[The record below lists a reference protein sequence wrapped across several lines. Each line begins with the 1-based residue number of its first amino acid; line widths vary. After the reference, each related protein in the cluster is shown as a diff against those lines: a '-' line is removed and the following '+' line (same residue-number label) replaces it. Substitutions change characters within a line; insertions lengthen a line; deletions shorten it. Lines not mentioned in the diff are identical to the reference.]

1 MNDPIQILKAD
12 HRDVEQILRKLS
24 DSDEGNEREA
34 LVDELVM
41 KLELHMDIEEQ
52 IVYPS
57 LAEEV
62 GEEDREEAEVEH
74 ELARTGLATVVQLVR
89 EPGFGAAVEM
99 LAAGIKHHVDEEE
112 SELLPDLKDELEP
125 AEWAALGDAI
135 AAAKE
140 AAGVPIAPRRP
151 RRSSK
156 RTAKRSSSPSSS
168 AKSSSAKSSSAKRN
182 SGGRS
187 TTKKRASSSRS

>member
-12 HRDVEQILRKLS
+12 HREVEQILRKLA
-24 DSDEGNEREA
+24 DSNEGAEREA
-34 LVDELVM
+34 LVDELGT
-41 KLELHMDIEEQ
+41 KLNLHMDLEEQ

-74 ELARTGLATVVQLVR
+74 ELTRTGLATVVQLVR

-135 AAAKE
+135 AAARE
-140 AAGVPIAPRRP
+140 AAGIPVAPRRP

-156 RTAKRSSSPSSS
+156 RTAKRSS
-168 AKSSSAKSSSAKRN
+168 AKKSS
-182 SGGRS
+182 GTTS
-187 TTKKRASSSRS
+187 TTKKRASSSSRS

>member
-12 HRDVEQILRKLS
+12 HREVEQILRKLA

-34 LVDELVM
+34 LVDELAM
-41 KLELHMDIEEQ
+41 KLNLHMDIEEQ

-140 AAGVPIAPRRP
+140 AAGVPIAPRPP

-156 RTAKRSSSPSSS
+156 RTAKKSS
-168 AKSSSAKSSSAKRN
+168 AKSGSAKRN
-182 SGGRS
+182 SGNRS
-187 TTKKRASSSRS
+187 TTKKRASSSSRS